1 MRENTSVARL
11 STDLT
16 AARRIADAVAEC
28 FAAEDVAASIF
39 EEAEGRWTLALHFRN
54 SPDEKA
60 LREVIAAAAGAEA
73 AAALVLETLAPADW
87 VRRGLEGL
95 APVHAGRF
103 VVHGA
108 HDRARVASNR
118 VAVEIEAALAF
129 GTGHHGSTRGC
140 LIALDRILKER
151 TAGRHATARALRRA
165 AAGEVRARRVRSAR
179 VLDLGTGTGVLA
191 IAAAKVLRQPV
202 LASDIDRRA
211 VATARENARINRA
224 AVHIEVIHAGG
235 LSARRF
241 RQRGRYR
248 LILANILLE
257 PLQRLATP
265 IARLLSPGGLVV
277 LSGLLAAQAG
287 PALASYCARGLAVVR
302 RVRLEGWVTL
312 VLVRPRRSTDRRS
325 RNRSSIRR
333 RR

>member
-11 STDLT
+11 STDLA

-28 FAAEDVAASIF
+28 LAAEDVAATMF
-39 EEAEGRWTLALHFRN
+39 EEEEEGRWTLALHFRDN
-54 SPDEKA
+54 PDEKA
-60 LREVIAAAAGAEA
+60 LREAIAAAAGAEA

-87 VRRGLEGL
+87 VRRGLAGL

-108 HDRARVASNR
+108 HDRARVAANR

-151 TAGRHATARALRRA
+151 TAGRRATARALRRA
-165 AAGEVRARRVRSAR
+165 AAGEVRARPVRSACI
-179 VLDLGTGTGVLA
+179 LDLGTGTGVLA

-211 VATARENARINRA
+211 VATARENARINRVA
-224 AVHIEVIHAGG
+224 AHIELIHAGG
-235 LSARRF
+235 LSAQRF

-265 IARLLSPGGLVV
+265 IARLLSPGGRVV

-302 RVRLEGWVTL
+302 RVRLEGWVL
-312 VLVRPRRSTDRRS
+312 WC
-325 RNRSSIRR
+325 
-333 RR
+333 

>member
-1 MRENTSVARL
+1 
-11 STDLT
+11 
-16 AARRIADAVAEC
+16 
-28 FAAEDVAASIF
+28 
-39 EEAEGRWTLALHFRN
+39 
-54 SPDEKA
+54 
-60 LREVIAAAAGAEA
+60 
-73 AAALVLETLAPADW
+73 
-87 VRRGLEGL
+87 
-95 APVHAGRF
+95 VHAGRF

-108 HDRARVASNR
+108 HDRARVAANR

-151 TAGRHATARALRRA
+151 TAGHRATLRAFRRM
-165 AAGEVRARRVRSAR
+165 AAGKARARRVRPAR
-179 VLDLGTGTGVLA
+179 ILDLGTGTGVLA
-191 IAAAKVLRQPV
+191 IAAAKVLRRPV

-224 AVHIEVIHAGG
+224 AAHVEVVHAGG
-235 LSARRF
+235 LSARRL

-265 IARLLSPGGLVV
+265 IARLLTPGGLVV
-277 LSGLLAAQAG
+277 LSGLLAAQGG

-302 RVRLEGWVTL
+302 RVGLEGWVTL
-312 VLVRPRRSTDRRS
+312 VLTRPRRPADRHG
-325 RNRSSIRR
+325 RNRSPVRR

>member
-1 MRENTSVARL
+1 VLDNTTVARL
-11 STDLT
+11 STDP
-16 AARRIADAVAEC
+16 AAAHGIAVAVAEWL
-28 FAAEDVAASIF
+28 AAEDVAASIY
-39 EEAEGRWTLALHFRN
+39 EEAEGRWTLALHFRS

-73 AAALVLETLAPADW
+73 AAALVLDTLAPADW

-108 HDRARVASNR
+108 HDRARVPANR
-118 VAVEIEAALAF
+118 IAVEIEAALAF

-151 TAGRHATARALRRA
+151 TAGRHAAAREIRRA
-165 AAGEVRARRVRSAR
+165 AAGEVRARRARSAR
-179 VLDLGTGTGVLA
+179 ILDLGTGTGVLA
-191 IAAAKVLRQPV
+191 IAAAKALRRPV

-235 LSARRF
+235 LSAQRF
-241 RQRGRYR
+241 RQSGRYR

-277 LSGLLAAQAG
+277 LSGLLAAQSGA
-287 PALASYCARGLAVVR
+287 ALASYCARGLAVVR

-312 VLVRPRRSTDRRS
+312 VLMRPRRPAERRS
-325 RNRSSIRR
+325 RNRSAVRR